1 MATNVMLNQ
10 MSYSPETQAKLDAL
24 SVKNN
29 TLGPSFPMPS
39 LKHNGKTGE
48 WMIREIVDGK
58 LSDTPT
64 VFERSGMVEAQV
76 TDDNGKTRKGMVGG
90 SWEGVVLRVA
100 FKATTKW
107 KPDATFQK
115 MTREFTNF
123 KEEPIELLK
132 QVFGPAG
139 QTTTIKTVANYQEF
153 KKYGMLKD
161 SDGNDIK
168 SEFDLK
174 VVLYVYD
181 MKRKEVLKIVAG
193 GNARSEWFE
202 YRNSKKS
209 PAADGFF
216 SIPQAVSHPG
226 TQLFQVKT
234 KFNSTQQKSKQGL
247 PYSNL
252 AFSTSS
258 VLTENELIEVFPV
271 IDRLD
276 AWVKG
281 WADVHA
287 KSKEKLMDQAPVN
300 TAPMP
305 KSAAATISEHAKGDD
320 IDLSD
325 CPF

>member
-1 MATNVMLNQ
+1 MLIQ
-10 MSYSPETQAKLDAL
+10 MPYSPETQAKLDAL

-58 LSDTPT
+58 LSDVAT
-64 VFERSGMVEAQV
+64 VFERGGMVETQV

-90 SWEGVVLRVA
+90 SWEGIVLRVA
-100 FKATTKW
+100 FKAVTKW
-107 KPDATFQK
+107 KPEAVSQK

-139 QTTTIKTVANYQEF
+139 QTTSLKTFANYQEF

-174 VVLYVYD
+174 VVLYVYET
-181 MKRKEVLKIVAG
+181 KRKEVLKIVAG

-202 YRNSKKS
+202 YRNAKKS
-209 PAADGFF
+209 PTADGFF
-216 SIPQAVSHPG
+216 STPQAVTHPG

-234 KFNSTQQKSKQGL
+234 KFSSSQQKSKQGL

-258 VLTENELIEVFPV
+258 VLSENELLEVFPV

-287 KSKEKLMDQAPVN
+287 KSKEKLIEHTSVD
-300 TAPMP
+300 TSPMP
-305 KSAAATISEHAKGDD
+305 RSAAGSINEHAKGDEINLDD
-320 IDLSD
+320 I
-325 CPF
+325 PF